1 MLGSIKKISQL
12 PLLLTEGLL
21 TIIFA
26 CLAGAAYTWNRT
38 SIFYAGEVYFV
49 DGDCFARM
57 ARVRLTEEAIFQ
69 PLRQHGFENFPFGT
83 IPHTTAPL
91 DYLIIFLHSML
102 IPITENAL
110 AVAGAFISPLLGVA
124 TVVFLSVWS
133 QATRVPLRWPML
145 ILFAFSPITAHAFL
159 MGRPDHQSLIL
170 ALVTVALA
178 AEISLWKNDR
188 RSWAYVSAAAW
199 GLALWVSLFEPLVVL
214 GLVLTARALRW
225 QFGPPIPHWRR
236 IGPLAVFFGILA
248 LSLIWEGWRSP
259 GFDPAFA
266 RWALTIGELRHGSLG
281 TLLNWGGLMAIAAP
295 ALLLFIFWKH
305 RQREA
310 LLWCGAILIF
320 AALTFWHVRW
330 GYFFALILAL
340 SLPMALTAFRS
351 KAFAMMLFV
360 VALWPIAAAWEETL
374 YPENDVFRARIEQ
387 LADAVALRD
396 ISLQMTDP
404 AGGGVLAPW
413 WFSPAVVWWSGLP
426 CIGGSSHQSL
436 PGIVDSAK
444 FYLATD
450 DADAL
455 NILRSRDVTYVIAYE
470 PSRLEENSAQVL
482 GTPIPPNAL
491 IRRIS
496 PPSKD
501 KPTFLDPIYAN
512 RFFQLLRVDRVSADF
527 Q

>member
-1 MLGSIKKISQL
+1 MLGSTKKNS
-12 PLLLTEGLL
+12 PLLLRLIEGLL
-21 TIIFA
+21 TVLLA
-26 CLAGAAYTWNRT
+26 CLAGAAYTWNRA

-91 DYLIIFLHSML
+91 DYLIIFLHSL
-102 IPITENAL
+102 LTPITENAL
-110 AVAGAFISPLLGVA
+110 AVAGAFISPLLGVS

-133 QATRVPLRWPML
+133 LATRVPLRWPML

-170 ALVTVALA
+170 ALVTLALA
-178 AEISLWKNDR
+178 AEISLWRNNR
-188 RSWAYVSAAAW
+188 CSWAYVSAAAW
-199 GLALWVSLFEPLVVL
+199 GLALWVSLFEPLIVL
-214 GLVLTARALRW
+214 GLVLAARVLRW
-225 QFGPPIPHWRR
+225 KFGAATAQRPRL
-236 IGPLAVFFGILA
+236 GPLAVFFGILA
-248 LSLIWEGWRSP
+248 VSLLWEGWRSP

-281 TLLNWGGLMAIAAP
+281 TLLNWGGLMTLAAP
-295 ALLLFIFWKH
+295 AFLLFVFWKH

-310 LLWCGAILIF
+310 LLWCGAILVF
-320 AALTFWHVRW
+320 AALTCWHVRW
-330 GYFFALILAL
+330 GYFFVLILAL
-340 SLPMALTAFRS
+340 SLPVALSAFRS
-351 KAFAMMLFV
+351 PAFALMLFV
-360 VALWPIAAAWEETL
+360 LSLWPIAAAWEETL
-374 YPENDVFRARIEQ
+374 YPENDVFRARTEQ

-396 ISLQMTDP
+396 IALRMNDP

-444 FYLATD
+444 FYLSTD
-450 DADAL
+450 DDDAL
-455 NILRSRDVTYVIAYE
+455 SILRARKVTYVIAYE
-470 PSRLEENSAQVL
+470 PSRLEENSAQIL
-482 GTPIPPNAL
+482 GLPIPENAL
-491 IRRIS
+491 IRRLAS
-496 PPSKD
+496 PSQA
-501 KPTFLDPIYAN
+501 KPPFVDSVYAN
-512 RFFQLLRVDRVSADF
+512 RFFRLLRVDQRSADL